1 MGSPQYIDRQKVI
14 SVVALVSDIAY
25 SPGRIDACRG
35 TRRVFMNAVLKDP
48 IREDVTLPEPAVAQA
63 AAQASRAFA
72 RLVPG
77 VGGSVRIRVI
87 GPGGNDEEV
96 SLPALAV
103 GLLRGALSELARG
116 NAVTLMPIHAELTTQ
131 EAADLL
137 NVSRPFLVKLLESGT
152 IPFHMVGTH
161 RRMLAANVLKYRS
174 EQRQRSVEALDEI
187 GRIDREL
194 GLHELPN
201 KLIRRPV

>member
-1 MGSPQYIDRQKVI
+1 
-14 SVVALVSDIAY
+14 
-25 SPGRIDACRG
+25 
-35 TRRVFMNAVLKDP
+35 MNAVL
-48 IREDVTLPEPAVAQA
+48 REPLDRGEVALPEPAVAQA
-63 AAQASRAFA
+63 AAQASRALA
-72 RLVPG
+72 RLVHGEAAP
-77 VGGSVRIRVI
+77 VRIRLI

-137 NVSRPFLVKLLESGT
+137 NVSRPFLVKLLENGT
-152 IPFHMVGTH
+152 IAFHMVGTH
-161 RRMLAANVLKYRS
+161 RRILAADVLRYRS
-174 EQRQRSVEALDEI
+174 QQRQRSSEALDEI
-187 GRIDREL
+187 GNIDREL

>member
-1 MGSPQYIDRQKVI
+1 
-14 SVVALVSDIAY
+14 
-25 SPGRIDACRG
+25 
-35 TRRVFMNAVLKDP
+35 MNAVL
-48 IREDVTLPEPAVAQA
+48 REPVARDEVLLPEPAVAQA

-72 RLVPG
+72 RVIHGEAAP
-77 VGGSVRIRVI
+77 VRIRLL

-161 RRMLAANVLKYRS
+161 RRILAADVLRYRNQ
-174 EQRQRSVEALDEI
+174 QRQRSSEALDEI

-201 KLIRRPV
+201 KLIRRTV

>member
-1 MGSPQYIDRQKVI
+1 
-14 SVVALVSDIAY
+14 
-25 SPGRIDACRG
+25 
-35 TRRVFMNAVLKDP
+35 MNAALKERVD
-48 IREDVTLPEPAVAQA
+48 RGEVALPEPAVAQA

-72 RLVPG
+72 RV
-77 VGGSVRIRVI
+77 VGGEAAPMRIRLL
-87 GPGGNDEEV
+87 GPRGNDEEV

-137 NVSRPFLVKLLESGT
+137 NVSRPFLVKLLENGA

-161 RRMLAANVLKYRS
+161 RRILAADVLRYRTQ
-174 EQRQRSVEALDEI
+174 QRRQSSEALDEI
-187 GRIDREL
+187 SRIDREL

-201 KLIRRPV
+201 KLIRRPL